1 MNVAARVM
9 RRRPFSTFASSGSSR
24 WSSSSVSSCLASL
37 SGVIRRGFLLNLWPT
52 ARGHTCLDN
61 GRASR
66 IFDDR
71 SGGPDGELLAPVL
84 PPAAVTD
91 RGAVLCPVRS
101 GGAGKRPPPLLDQP
115 ACPTGRGPPRPP
127 EHPPHMDGRRQ
138 GGQHFFWARRNI
150 HILRYPPGS

>member
-9 RRRPFSTFASSGSSR
+9 RRRTFSTFASSASSR

-37 SGVIRRGFLLNLWPT
+37 SGAIRREFLLNLWPT

-71 SGGPDGELLAPVL
+71 GGGPDGELLAPVL

-91 RGAVLCPVRS
+91 RGAVLCSVRG
-101 GGAGKRPPPLLDQP
+101 GGAGKRPPRLSDQP
-115 ACPTGRGPPRPP
+115 VDRTGSVRHGRRD
-127 EHPPHMDGRRQ
+127 HRAHSDRRRQ
-138 GGQHFFWARRNI
+138 GHNLFCAA
-150 HILRYPPGS
+150 

>member
-9 RRRPFSTFASSGSSR
+9 RRRAFSTFASSGSSR

-101 GGAGKRPPPLLDQP
+101 GGGGERPPPLSQQP
-115 ACPTGRGPPRPP
+115 PYPNRSVPHRPPDHPPPNEPRRPQAHPVFSGPPK
-127 EHPPHMDGRRQ
+127 
-138 GGQHFFWARRNI
+138 
-150 HILRYPPGS
+150 

>member
-9 RRRPFSTFASSGSSR
+9 RRRTFSTFASSASSR

-37 SGVIRRGFLLNLWPT
+37 SGAIRRGFLLNLWPT

-71 SGGPDGELLAPVL
+71 SGAPDGELLAPVL

-101 GGAGKRPPPLLDQP
+101 GGGGERPPPTFSP
-115 ACPTGRGPPRPP
+115 PRGPTRRGSPTPP
-127 EHPPHMDGRRQ
+127 SPP
-138 GGQHFFWARRNI
+138 
-150 HILRYPPGS
+150 PPAG